1 MSWKLQTG
9 LGIICFGLGI
19 AGLLQHAGVVSLD
32 TPLFWVLMVP
42 AFVELLPAMLFRCSG
57 NCVDG
62 FFVDSAHGPPF
73 LTVAG
78 VFLVYFLPG
87 GLLAWKVARKLL
99 VRKPI
104 CRKDVKVGNNK
115 RAVHSDV
122 LD

>member
-1 MSWKLQTG
+1 MPWKLQAG
-9 LGIICFGLGI
+9 SAIICFGLGI

-42 AFVELLPAMLFRCSG
+42 AFVELLPATLFRCSG

-78 VFLVYFLPG
+78 VFLVYLLPAV
-87 GLLAWKVARKLL
+87 LLAWQAGRKLL
-99 VRKPI
+99 VRKSILPEG
-104 CRKDVKVGNNK
+104 RRGGE
-115 RAVHSDV
+115 
-122 LD
+122 